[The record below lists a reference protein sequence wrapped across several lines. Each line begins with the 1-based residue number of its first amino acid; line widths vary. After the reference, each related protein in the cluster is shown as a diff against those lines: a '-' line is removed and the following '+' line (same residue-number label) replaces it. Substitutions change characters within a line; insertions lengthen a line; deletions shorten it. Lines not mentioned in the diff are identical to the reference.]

1 MIVEPITEATAMAHL
16 RLDVDDPGLSQL
28 PGAITAARQTVEQY
42 LNATVAN
49 RSLTLMLD
57 AFPAGAIR
65 LPNGPVTAVTEI
77 AYIDTDG
84 AAQTVA
90 AHRLVSYPLCDVLTP
105 AFGESWP
112 ATRDVLGA
120 VTITY
125 TAGMMSGSPLT
136 LADQDIAAAIL
147 LTLGDLWENRE
158 AQFVG
163 VSVEANRTVSSLLH
177 PHRREVGV

>member
-1 MIVEPITEATAMAHL
+1 MVHL
-16 RLDVDDPGLSQL
+16 RLDAGDPGISRL
-28 PGAITAARQTVEQY
+28 PDAITAARQTVEQY

-49 RSLTLMLD
+49 RSWTVTLD

-90 AHRLVSYPLCDVLTP
+90 AHRLVNYPLVDVLTP

-125 TAGMMSGSPLT
+125 TAGMMAGSPLA

-158 AQFVG
+158 AQIVG
-163 VSVEANRTVSSLLH
+163 TIVAVNRAVESLLH
-177 PHRREVGV
+177 PHRREIGI

>member
-1 MIVEPITEATAMAHL
+1 MIEPITEATAMAHL
-16 RLDVDDPGLSQL
+16 RLAVDDPGLGRL
-28 PGAITAARQTVEQY
+28 PEAITAARQTVEQH

-49 RSLTLMLD
+49 RSLMLTLD

-90 AHRLVSYPLCDVLTP
+90 AHRLINYPLCDVLTP

-112 ATRDVLGA
+112 ATRNVYGA

-125 TAGMMSGSPLT
+125 TAGMMVGET
-136 LADQDIAAAIL
+136 LANQDIAAAIL

-163 VSVEANRTVSSLLH
+163 VSVAINRAVDSLLH